1 MLVSNFC
8 KIIPRNFHLQDQV
21 QKKKERQI
29 DKICIRIISEKNY
42 SYNNIV
48 KLFIVSNGVEFNFR
62 KYKNA
67 DNIIKFHEF

>member
-21 QKKKERQI
+21 QKKKKKD

-42 SYNNIV
+42 YYNNIV
-48 KLFIVSNGVEFNFR
+48 KLFIVSNGVKFNFR